1 MILSLCV
8 GCVSQ
13 KKYQE
18 TIAVYERT
26 MRTILDSLDREL
38 DRVATLDSSLIFSE
52 GTSAGLLSAQG
63 RLQEELQKQA
73 ILIRSLQNS
82 ASTTRSTLQSDL
94 QQLRQ
99 NRDDLSE
106 RYQSL
111 QSGYQE
117 VLNNYN
123 EEAEQVVTK
132 LLTELDTSLQ
142 GQGNFQLRFRPG
154 SANLVVPDGYLFRS
168 GSSSRLASNYE
179 LIMAAVARTMES
191 HPLLKL
197 RLEGH
202 TDTEAGRIDSWSF
215 AAARTA
221 RLARVLADDFYL
233 SPSRLSAASYGE
245 YAPLTSNATADG
257 RATNRR
263 IEFVFYRDLS
273 SLGRAFQEIDAQLS
287 SPD

>member
-1 MILSLCV
+1 
-8 GCVSQ
+8 
-13 KKYQE
+13 
-18 TIAVYERT
+18 